1 MRCWWSVVGGR
12 WSVVGGGPG
21 DLDCRHF
28 ALTLMNLIFYL
39 LFDLH
44 WVETISFSGF
54 FLPLLRVGRQ
64 NLMPACVINA

>member
-1 MRCWWSVVGGR
+1 M
-12 WSVVGGGPG
+12 VGGGHG
-21 DLDCRHF
+21 DLDFRHF

-54 FLPLLRVGRQ
+54 FLPFAEGRAPKFDAGVCHQ
-64 NLMPACVINA
+64 CLIQPMRGY